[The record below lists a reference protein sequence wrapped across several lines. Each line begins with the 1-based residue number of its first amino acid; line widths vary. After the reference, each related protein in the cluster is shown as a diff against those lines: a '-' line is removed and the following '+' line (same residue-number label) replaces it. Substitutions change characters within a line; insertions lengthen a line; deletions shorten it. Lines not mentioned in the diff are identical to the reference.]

1 MAGTLTTEE
10 LLRRLDEQHQAY
22 IATFRLVHKAL
33 AKTASTT
40 AIESVLQSLMPTF
53 KETASPNSHALSAV
67 MLTRSSHLSR
77 PNSATPASSGLSVS
91 VSRRSRHST
100 FEIEAERPA
109 DGQPV
114 TMHSSIL
121 TGESD
126 ESDDDDEFYVQ
137 TPLPSYKYDHQDL
150 RHHLKTYTLNEYGAE
165 LLDSVVHN
173 KRLLYPSLFPE
184 YPEDEKW
191 HNTHYSV
198 FDVGTDGAPL
208 SRREVV
214 KAGTK
219 SIDSA
224 VWQAIRDLNADLDAQ
239 RPVVGR
245 ITIVR
250 EPSPIILGA
259 LHLTMNKYFD
269 MDEIFKYLVDE
280 DKSTAHLLNRLFS
293 PDQRQQ
299 RTFVFEFDYFTI
311 VGDGVQPMPWQQS
324 DSAEKTLKNSKEH
337 IPISRC
343 SSIVA
348 LSLGGLPVRKLRNVA
363 RRAITQHGFVYDSWA
378 PWHVLNIQCYPDHK
392 HSIDAHDST
401 KHYVNG
407 PEAFLHTLLAEFKDA
422 QKRFED
428 IYIKISKLVIPPA
441 EFMFNEDM
449 RDKLLFED
457 EEFTY
462 SRRYFW
468 AFQTLGLMN
477 DSIKAIINAY
487 KDTFTDDVWEGKH
500 KSLWPMIDQESH
512 RNKYWKKRMASLKK
526 DFEAEIRNM
535 FKLYEENDDR
545 RKEIRTL
552 RDQLF
557 SGTSVLES
565 RKSVELSAVTI
576 LQGHNIKLL
585 TLVSI
590 FFLPLTFVTSVFGMT
605 NMPTERDFKWFGVTM
620 VTVCV
625 PFFLLIGSLN
635 TTSGM
640 TFWRGKWH
648 QFLAWAFRS
657 PHLLEGLQDHK
668 PENKSALAAVRSKNR
683 SFSANEATRAINM
696 RKAQID
702 INGQFSASIHESRPC
717 TALPQVEI
725 PDQSANTPRD
735 SGPLKTAYE
744 NVTPVLPSE
753 NATTQPLKGVSL
765 WWLKMT
771 RRPRSKLGLVPD
783 V

>member
-100 FEIEAERPA
+100 FEMEAERPA

-280 DKSTAHLLNRLFS
+280 DKSTA
-293 PDQRQQ
+293 
-299 RTFVFEFDYFTI
+299 
-311 VGDGVQPMPWQQS
+311 
-324 DSAEKTLKNSKEH
+324 
-337 IPISRC
+337 
-343 SSIVA
+343 
-348 LSLGGLPVRKLRNVA
+348 
-363 RRAITQHGFVYDSWA
+363 
-378 PWHVLNIQCYPDHK
+378 
-392 HSIDAHDST
+392 
-401 KHYVNG
+401 
-407 PEAFLHTLLAEFKDA
+407 
-422 QKRFED
+422 
-428 IYIKISKLVIPPA
+428 

-477 DSIKAIINAY
+477 DSIKAIISAY

-765 WWLKMT
+765 WWLKLT

>member
-22 IATFRLVHKAL
+22 IATFRLVHETL
-33 AKTASTT
+33 AKTASATRIAPALQPPVSTFTET
-40 AIESVLQSLMPTF
+40 AI
-53 KETASPNSHALSAV
+53 
-67 MLTRSSHLSR
+67 
-77 PNSATPASSGLSVS
+77 
-91 VSRRSRHST
+91 
-100 FEIEAERPA
+100 EIEAERPA
-109 DGQPV
+109 DGKPV
-114 TMHSSIL
+114 MVRSSLL

-126 ESDDDDEFYVQ
+126 ESDDDDDELYLQ
-137 TPLPSYKYDHQDL
+137 TPLSSYKYDLEDL
-150 RHHLKTYTLNEYGAE
+150 RNHLKTYTWNEYGAV

-173 KRLLYPSLFPE
+173 KRLLYPTLFPE
-184 YPEDEKW
+184 YSEDEKW
-191 HNTHYSV
+191 HNSHYSV
-198 FDVGTDGAPL
+198 FDVCTDGAPL

-224 VWQAIRDLNADLDAQ
+224 VWQAIQDLNADPDAQ
-239 RPVVGR
+239 RPAVGR
-245 ITIVR
+245 IFIVR

-280 DKSTAHLLNRLFS
+280 DKSNAHLLNRSFS
-293 PDQRQQ
+293 PDERRQRS
-299 RTFVFEFDYFTI
+299 FIFEFDYFTL
-311 VGDGVQPMPWQQS
+311 VGEGVQPMPWQRS
-324 DSAEKTLKNSKEH
+324 DSAEKVLKKSKEH

-343 SSIVA
+343 SSVVA
-348 LSLGGLPVRKLRNVA
+348 LFLGGLPVRKLRNAA
-363 RRAITQHGFVYDSWA
+363 RRAKTKYGFVHDPWA
-378 PWHVLNIQCYPDHK
+378 AWHVLNIQCYPDHK

-428 IYIKISKLVIPPA
+428 IYIKISKLVIPPVA
-441 EFMFNEDM
+441 TPFCVVIAHLLCRFESVQWRFYQGCADFMFNGEM

-468 AFQTLGLMN
+468 AFQTLGLIN
-477 DSIKAIINAY
+477 DSIKAIIDAY
-487 KDTFTDDVWEGKH
+487 EDTFTDDVWEGKH
-500 KSLWPMIDQESH
+500 KSLWPMIDQDSH
-512 RNKYWKKRMASLKK
+512 RNLYWRKRMSLLKK
-526 DFEAEIRNM
+526 YFETEIRNM
-535 FKLYEENDDR
+535 VKMYKENDDR

-605 NMPTERDFKWFGVTM
+605 NMPTERDFTWFGVTM
-620 VTVCV
+620 ATVCI

-657 PHLLEGLQDHK
+657 PHLLLGPQDQK
-668 PENKSALAAVRSKNR
+668 PENGSALAEIRMKRRSL
-683 SFSANEATRAINM
+683 SAHEATHEINI

-702 INGQFSASIHESRPC
+702 TNGQSSASTCDSTPS
-717 TALPQVEI
+717 TPPQIEI
-725 PDQSANTPRD
+725 PGQCVNTPRTQD
-735 SGPLKTAYE
+735 VPKTLHQ
-744 NVTPVLPSE
+744 NISPTPPAE
-753 NATTQPLKGVSL
+753 KATAQQSKRASS
-765 WWLKMT
+765 WWLKIT
-771 RRPRSKLGLVPD
+771 RRRRSKLGLVPN

>member
-311 VGDGVQPMPWQQS
+311 
-324 DSAEKTLKNSKEH
+324 
-337 IPISRC
+337 
-343 SSIVA
+343 
-348 LSLGGLPVRKLRNVA
+348 
-363 RRAITQHGFVYDSWA
+363 
-378 PWHVLNIQCYPDHK
+378 
-392 HSIDAHDST
+392 
-401 KHYVNG
+401 
-407 PEAFLHTLLAEFKDA
+407 
-422 QKRFED
+422 
-428 IYIKISKLVIPPA
+428 A